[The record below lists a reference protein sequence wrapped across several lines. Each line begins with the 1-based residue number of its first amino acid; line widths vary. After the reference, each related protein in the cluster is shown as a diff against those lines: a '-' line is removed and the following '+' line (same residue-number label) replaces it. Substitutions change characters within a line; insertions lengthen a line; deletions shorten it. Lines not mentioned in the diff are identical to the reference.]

1 MAIDFDL
8 HEGGIAVV
16 TINRPERANALDVEH
31 FKLLTAAWE
40 RVRDDQA
47 VRVAIVTGAGTKAF
61 CAGGD
66 MKASAASGQKN
77 ATPPLS
83 EFWFTQ
89 RNGVLSRGLDIWKPV
104 IAAVNGHCI
113 AGGMH
118 LLMATDIRVAAPNA
132 SFALTEATRGVMA
145 VNGGTQRILSQV
157 PYAIG
162 MEMMLTGKAIDAEK
176 ALQYGFVNCIVPQDK
191 LLETAMDYA
200 RRIAEFPPLHLQAA
214 KEMMLRSRDM
224 SLADGMRME
233 QFVSYLLAST
243 EDGKEGPKAFA
254 EKRKPNYKGR

>member
-1 MAIDFDL
+1 MAIDFEL

-16 TINRPERANALDVEH
+16 TINRPERANALDMEH
-31 FKLLTAAWE
+31 FKLLNAAWE
-40 RVRDDQA
+40 RVRDDQS
-47 VRVAIVTGAGTKAF
+47 VRVAIVTGAGQKAF

-77 ATPPLS
+77 ATPPMA
-83 EFWFTQ
+83 EFWLTQ
-89 RNGVLSRGLDIWKPV
+89 RNPALSRGMDIWKPI

-145 VNGGTQRILSQV
+145 VNGGTQRILAQV
-157 PYAIG
+157 PFAVG
-162 MEMMLTGKAIDAEK
+162 MEMMLTGKALNAES
-176 ALQYGFVNCIVPQDK
+176 ALQHGFINCIVPQEK
-191 LLETAMDYA
+191 LMETAMDYA
-200 RRIAEFPPLHLQAA
+200 RRIADFPPLHLQAA

-224 SLADGMRME
+224 NLADGMRME

-243 EDGKEGPKAFA
+243 EDGKEGTKAFS
-254 EKRKPNYKGR
+254 EKRKPQYKGR